1 MTTEKESNQNKVKI
15 SSRGGARPGAGRP
28 KGSGNKITAQDLL
41 ETAEAKL
48 GKPFVESLIEGYQE
62 SVVNH
67 NHKIRVMYEKM
78 IMDKVIAD
86 RQQLEITE
94 SDDVVEAKRQAF
106 AAALARITQGDRDA
120 D

>member
-15 SSRGGARPGAGRP
+15 SSRGGYREGAGRP
-28 KGSGNKITAQDLL
+28 RGSGNKITAQDLL
-41 ETAEAKL
+41 ATAEAKL
-48 GKPFVESLIEGYQE
+48 GKPFVESLMEGYQD
-62 SVVNH
+62 SVVNN

-94 SDDVVEAKRQAF
+94 SDDVVEAKRAAF
-106 AAALARITQGDRDA
+106 AAALAKITGSADDA
-120 D
+120 K